1 MKVTILGANGILG
14 PPTINYLLKY
24 TDVTLNIITEQPEKV
39 TESER
44 ITTFPRAQIF
54 EAMAGTDVIYNFLG
68 VLATWNDSLP
78 AIAASGATLYF
89 LPDFGIKHEQRP
101 DFAAMVRKTD
111 HYEQAAKIPG
121 LKTIRLLTGAF
132 ADTMVDMPQFWG
144 VDLTTKTAATI
155 GDGNTKFSY
164 TFVNKI
170 AETLALA
177 ITADFDKLD
186 SILEIKNGDIT
197 LKEFYKLYSEASGVD
212 LNVVQ
217 AMSIEQAEQAI
228 FAAQKTDP
236 QGGDYAALYGLTIG
250 TLCNSGY
257 AIVSNKDNW
266 IASRKDDKWVEFS
279 VETIKEVLSK
289 QK

>member
-14 PPTINYLLKY
+14 PPTINYLLQY

-39 TESER
+39 TKSER

-78 AIAASGATLYF
+78 AIAASGAKLYF

-144 VDLTTKTAATI
+144 VNLATKTAATI

-177 ITADFDKLD
+177 VTADFHKLD
-186 SILEIKNGDIT
+186 PILEIKNGDIT

-212 LNVVQ
+212 LNVIQ

-266 IASRKDDKWVEFS
+266 IASQKDDKWDQFS
-279 VETIKEVLSK
+279 VETIKGVLSK

>member
-1 MKVTILGANGILG
+1 MKITILGANGILG

-24 TDVTLNIITEQPEKV
+24 TDATLHVITEQPTKV
-39 TESER
+39 ESSER
-44 ITTFPRAQIF
+44 ISTFPRARIS

-68 VLATWNDSLP
+68 VLASWNDYLP
-78 AIAASGATLYF
+78 AIASSGAKLYF

-121 LKTIRLLTGAF
+121 LKCVRLLTGAF

-144 VDLTTKTAATI
+144 IDLATKTAASI

-164 TFVNKI
+164 TFVDKI
-170 AETLALA
+170 AKTLALA
-177 ITADFDKLD
+177 VTTDISKLD
-186 SILEIKNGDIT
+186 QILEIKNGDIT
-197 LKEFYKLYSEASGVD
+197 LKEFYQLYSEASGVE
-212 LNVVQ
+212 LNIVQ
-217 AMSIEQAEQAI
+217 AMSIEQAEQTI

-257 AIVSNKDNW
+257 AVITNKDNW
-266 IASRKDDKWVEFS
+266 IVGQKDDKWDQLS
-279 VETIKEVLSK
+279 VESIKAVLAK